1 MGIAFLAAAAGGTLA
16 AIGVVGV
23 APGLL
28 IVLAGVFAL
37 ERGVLAVRARLR
49 DAQRRQEDT
58 ARQLDRRIS
67 ELFSLQELSY
77 VLSESIELDRIA
89 EQVAR
94 YAGRFL
100 QAEGALL
107 ALVEDADGKRLRVAA
122 ASGSLEALQGRVF
135 EGTDAALVR
144 SALARERIEV
154 AQRTAGPPVTLIG
167 GIDVQ
172 SAAVAPLR
180 AQGLPLG
187 ALAVA
192 DRRDGQFT
200 TEDLWLLSTVATQTS
215 VVVANSRLYEMVRL
229 STEEWETAFH
239 ALSEGLA
246 VVGSE
251 GTILRANRALGNL
264 AGRSPRDLVG
274 SDFADTV
281 AEGAAAARELITAGG
296 ETRPEPVE
304 LRVDRDRRILRL
316 TAAPLAGPASGAMV
330 VLVEDVTSQRTMQS
344 QLIHSEKMAAIG
356 QLVSGVAH
364 ELNNPLTSI
373 AGLSELLVQPGMLPD
388 PAPAREH
395 LRVIHAQAERA
406 GRIVHNLLTFARK
419 GGQDRTAV
427 DLNDVVSR
435 TALLISYDLQQR
447 QIELAQELSPSPVI
461 VFGDR
466 QELQQVLLN
475 LIMNAA
481 HALAAVETG
490 RPRRVTLATGRDAD
504 EAFLRVSD
512 TGPGVPAAQ
521 VAQLFTPFFTTKQPG
536 HGTGLGL
543 SLSYGMVEA
552 QGGRITYQP
561 AQGGGAEFTVRLP
574 VYDADRAAAPV
585 RRVLVVDDDPAVHRM
600 VHALF
605 APDGHLVT
613 AARTGEQG
621 LRLASERSFD
631 LVIADGRL
639 SAGAD
644 RRFVAALLSEHP
656 ELRHRLLVA
665 GAPRV
670 SQSGPDGD
678 PTPEY
683 TIPKPVQVRDLSRMV
698 SVMFANPGGEP

>member
-1 MGIAFLAAAAGGTLA
+1 M
-16 AIGVVGV
+16 
-23 APGLL
+23 PGLL
-28 IVLAGVFAL
+28 VVLAGVFAL
-37 ERGVLAVRARLR
+37 ERGVLKVRARLR
-49 DAQRRQEDT
+49 DSQRRQEDT

-77 VLSESIELDRIA
+77 VLSESIQLDRIA

-107 ALVEDADGKRLRVAA
+107 ALVEDPDGRRLRVAA
-122 ASGSLEALQGRVF
+122 ASGTLAPLQGRIF
-135 EGTDAALVR
+135 EGLEAALVR
-144 SALARERIEV
+144 SALVRERIEV
-154 AQRTAGPPVTLIG
+154 AQGTAGAGVTLLG
-167 GIDVQ
+167 GTEVR

-215 VVVANSRLYEMVRL
+215 VVVANSRLYEMVRR
-229 STEEWETAFH
+229 STEEWETAFN

-251 GTILRANRALGNL
+251 GTILRANRALGEL
-264 AGRSPRDLVG
+264 AGRGPRQLVG
-274 SDFADTV
+274 ADFADAV
-281 AEGAAAARELITAGG
+281 ADGALAARALPSAAQED
-296 ETRPEPVE
+296 ERPAPIEI
-304 LRVDRDRRILRL
+304 RVDRDRRVLRL
-316 TAAPLAGPASGAMV
+316 TAAPLAGPARGAVV
-330 VLVEDVTSQRTMQS
+330 VLVEDVTGQRAMQS

-373 AGLSELLVQPGMLPD
+373 AGLAELLVQPGMLPD

-406 GRIVHNLLTFARK
+406 GRIVRNLLTFARK
-419 GGQDRTAV
+419 GGQDRSPV

-435 TALLISYDLQQR
+435 TALLIVYDLQQR
-447 QIELAQELSPSPVI
+447 QIDLVRELSPEPV
-461 VFGDR
+461 VVLGDR
-466 QELQQVLLN
+466 QEFQQVLLN

-481 HALAAVETG
+481 QAMSGVAPGH
-490 RPRRVTLATGRDAD
+490 PRRLVLATAREGG
-504 EAFLRVSD
+504 EALLKVTD
-512 TGPGVPAAQ
+512 TGPGVPPAQ
-521 VAQLFTPFFTTKQPG
+521 VAQLFTPFFTTKVPG
-536 HGTGLGL
+536 QGTGLGL

-552 QGGRITYQP
+552 HGGRITYEP
-561 AQGGGAEFTVRLP
+561 ARGGGAEFTVRLP
-574 VYDADRAAAPV
+574 LHDAERPPV
-585 RRVLVVDDDPAVHRM
+585 PARRVLVVDDDPGVHRL

-605 APDGHLVT
+605 APDGHVVA

-621 LRLASERSFD
+621 LRLAAERGYD

-639 SAGAD
+639 SVGGQ
-644 RRFVAALLSEHP
+644 RRFVAALLAEHP
-656 ELRHRLLVA
+656 DWRDRLIVA
-665 GAPRV
+665 GAPRP
-670 SQSGPDGD
+670 SQGAADGEPA
-678 PTPEY
+678 PTH
-683 TIPKPVQVRDLSRMV
+683 TIPKPLQVRDLRRLV
-698 SVMFANPGGEP
+698 GRILDRPGGSS